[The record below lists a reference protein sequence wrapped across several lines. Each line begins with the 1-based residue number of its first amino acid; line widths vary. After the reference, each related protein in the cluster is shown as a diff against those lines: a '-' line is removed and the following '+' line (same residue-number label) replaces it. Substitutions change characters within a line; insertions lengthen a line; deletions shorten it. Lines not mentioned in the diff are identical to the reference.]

1 MKKLKKLLAIV
12 LCIAMMVPATVLA
25 APQSSPAKVDLSKK
39 ATVTTASTLYYT
51 GSTQKAKFVV
61 KVNGKTLVAE
71 QDYVVK
77 GYYYVKNAGVYKVT
91 VTGKGKYTGTK
102 SYTYR
107 VASKSVAPSN
117 VAASA
122 SSKTYTGKK
131 QATAIT
137 VKYGKT
143 VLKKNVD
150 YTVKGIT
157 AATNAGTYKITITGK
172 GNFKGT
178 KTITYTVKKA
188 AQKVRVVAGKTSK
201 RVYVSGVKGKAKVSY
216 TTNNGRVKVSNGKV
230 IVGKGVKKGTKV
242 RVTVTVAATHNYKSY
257 KKTVTY
263 VVK

>member
-102 SYTYR
+102 TYTYR
-107 VASKSVAPSN
+107 VACSTKQC
-117 VAASA
+117 
-122 SSKTYTGKK
+122 SSFSFIKDLHR
-131 QATAIT
+131 QE
-137 VKYGKT
+137 
-143 VLKKNVD
+143 
-150 YTVKGIT
+150 
-157 AATNAGTYKITITGK
+157 AGNCYHC
-172 GNFKGT
+172 
-178 KTITYTVKKA
+178 
-188 AQKVRVVAGKTSK
+188 KVW
-201 RVYVSGVKGKAKVSY
+201 
-216 TTNNGRVKVSNGKV
+216 
-230 IVGKGVKKGTKV
+230 
-242 RVTVTVAATHNYKSY
+242 
-257 KKTVTY
+257 
-263 VVK
+263 

>member
-25 APQSSPAKVDLSKK
+25 APQSSPEKVDLSKK
-39 ATVTTASTLYYT
+39 ATVSTASKLYYT

-61 KVNGKTLVAE
+61 KVNGKTLVAG

-77 GYYYVKNAGVYKVT
+77 GYYYVKDAGVYKVI
-91 VTGKGKYTGTK
+91 VTGKGDYKGTK
-102 SYTYR
+102 TYTYR
-107 VASKSVAPSN
+107 VAAKSVAPRN
-117 VAASA
+117 VAASTTT
-122 SSKTYTGKK
+122 KTYTGKK
-131 QATAIT
+131 QATTIT
-137 VKYGKT
+137 VKYGKK

-242 RVTVTVAATHNYKSY
+242 RVTVTVSATHNYKSY